1 MLDDS
6 VCHERYLKC
15 HLVAIFN
22 FLGYQVEFSLQT
34 GTFESTLDEKGR
46 VVIPAFLRDRY
57 MGNLVITQGL
67 EACLWIMTDSVY
79 KDFLSKIDSLD
90 NTLNY
95 EEIEAFRY
103 QCIAPARSVE
113 IDPKTGRVPIPAAH
127 RSYAKLS
134 KDCLVLSIDGHLEVW
149 NEEKYSA
156 FCDKNQLVAKKAK
169 EKLTGKMSLFP
180 RGDQP

>member
-1 MLDDS
+1 
-6 VCHERYLKC
+6 
-15 HLVAIFN
+15 
-22 FLGYQVEFSLQT
+22 VEFSLQT

-46 VVIPAFLRDRY
+46 VVIPASLRDRY
-57 MGNLVITQGL
+57 IGNLVATQGF
-67 EACLWIMTDSVY
+67 EACVLIMTDSVY

-90 NTLNY
+90 TLSY

-103 QCIAPARSVE
+103 QCVAPARSVE
-113 IDPKTGRVPIPAAH
+113 IDPKTGRVPIPAAL

-149 NEEKYSA
+149 NEENYSDFSGKTQILA
-156 FCDKNQLVAKKAK
+156 KEAKK
-169 EKLTGKMSLFP
+169 KLAGKVSLFP